1 MFDLHTFILDTIIGM
16 VGKEPEYRV
25 RQYALGWFE
34 KGLLT
39 QDDLAR
45 IAECYAELATEALEA
60 AEEAEEA

>member
-1 MFDLHTFILDTIIGM
+1 MFDLHTFILDTILEM

-25 RQYALGWFE
+25 RQYALGWFD

-45 IAECYAELATEALEA
+45 IAERYAELAAEALEA
-60 AEEAEEA
+60 EVDGE